1 VLVLARKLNES
12 IVIGDNIRVT
22 VVGLKNG
29 VVKLGLDVPPEIRVM
44 RSELIPGLRFD
55 VAAQRQPLAQPKEEA
70 NPVK

>member
-1 VLVLARKLNES
+1 MLVLARKLNES

-44 RSELIPGLRFD
+44 RSELIPGLQFD